1 MRKGMEYRIKF
12 LGKRT
17 KLKLNRKE
25 YRMELKMQ
33 RQEINGLWNIHYLKI
48 DEMEKMKWDW
58 EWNIKYNVLKGGIE
72 IE

>member
-1 MRKGMEYRIKF
+1 MGKWNGKEDGNKYLIAYRIKNIMSYEKRNGIQNKIKF

-33 RQEINGLWNIHYLKI
+33 WQEINGL
-48 DEMEKMKWDW
+48 
-58 EWNIKYNVLKGGIE
+58 
-72 IE
+72 

>member
-33 RQEINGLWNIHYLKI
+33 WQEINGL
-48 DEMEKMKWDW
+48 
-58 EWNIKYNVLKGGIE
+58 
-72 IE
+72 